1 MSGMIILIMV
11 MCDDSLDSYSND
23 DDYYN
28 NLRGK
33 IKLNY
38 IKLYKNRQ
46 KKIVKRREKETE
58 R

>member
-1 MSGMIILIMV
+1 
-11 MCDDSLDSYSND
+11 MCDDSLDSYSN